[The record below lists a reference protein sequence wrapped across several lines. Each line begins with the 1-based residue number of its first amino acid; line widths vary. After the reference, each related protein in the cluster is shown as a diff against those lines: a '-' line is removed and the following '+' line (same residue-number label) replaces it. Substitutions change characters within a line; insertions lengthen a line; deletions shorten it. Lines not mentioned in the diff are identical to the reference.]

1 MKTAWMIGVLAG
13 LGLAGCGKKKE
24 APAVDPG
31 SGSAGSGS
39 SVAVGSGSGS
49 GSAGP
54 VAPAAPVC
62 DVAGAYRVRYT
73 SNGKEA
79 WWFRFT
85 VAGDKATLDEP
96 ASVLALDPGPL
107 DLKVDTAACTVTLG
121 IKSSAVQE
129 ATMALTLDPKTHAVT
144 GTLVRKKA
152 IKDDEKST
160 KVAGVHDGTTPPKG
174 PACIT
179 RGVYKVSVAA
189 SAKWK
194 NPAEGDD
201 RPCQD
206 PWLDEY
212 FLVEPFGD
220 TVAVSLRDSSAPFHE
235 RWGDDK
241 VTKIDDCN
249 VQAEL
254 QGEGFTLNAKLT
266 FAADK
271 ITGVASLV
279 DQQIVEDGDGGENIW
294 NCATKDAPL
303 EFARVDT
310 KK

>member
-85 VAGDKATLDEP
+85 IAGDKATLDEP

-254 QGEGFTLNAKLT
+254 QGEGFTLDAKLT